1 MRCTGQRCLVAIKD
15 GEVLLCRLRAMSG
28 RVASPAR
35 DWFPLCVRS
44 VASNSVE
51 GHHQGLGSRTFDGGP
66 APQRIE
72 RIEDLTIGDLLCEA
86 ARESGDRIAL
96 VDGVSDPKLRNRW
109 AYTELLQQSERV
121 AYALLTR
128 FRPGDRIALCS
139 PNCLEWI
146 MLHYGIVLA
155 GMGRSPYLRDRAPLK
170 SQLWSKTAERL
181 HLSSRRPARQ

>member
-1 MRCTGQRCLVAIKD
+1 MPSQGHERQGRKPGQ
-15 GEVLLCRLRAMSG
+15 GLL
-28 RVASPAR
+28 
-35 DWFPLCVRS
+35 FPLCVRS

-109 AYTELLQQSERV
+109 TYTELLQQSERV

-139 PNCLEWI
+139 PNCPEWI

-155 GMGRSPYLRDRAPLK
+155 GMVEVPI
-170 SQLWSKTAERL
+170 
-181 HLSSRRPARQ
+181 PARSRAAEIATVVKDCGASAFV

>member
-1 MRCTGQRCLVAIKD
+1 MGEAEMRCTGQRCLVAIKD

-51 GHHQGLGSRTFDGGP
+51 GHHQGLGSCTFDGGP

-96 VDGVSDPKLRNRW
+96 VDGVPTRSCETAGLTRSCCSNP
-109 AYTELLQQSERV
+109 SE
-121 AYALLTR
+121 LLTR
-128 FRPGDRIALCS
+128 C
-139 PNCLEWI
+139 
-146 MLHYGIVLA
+146 
-155 GMGRSPYLRDRAPLK
+155 
-170 SQLWSKTAERL
+170 
-181 HLSSRRPARQ
+181 